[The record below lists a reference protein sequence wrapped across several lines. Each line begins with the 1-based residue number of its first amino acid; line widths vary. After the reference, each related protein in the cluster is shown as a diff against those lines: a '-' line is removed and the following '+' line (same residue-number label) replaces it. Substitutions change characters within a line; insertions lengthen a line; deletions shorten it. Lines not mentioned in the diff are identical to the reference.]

1 MSRSPTTPALLRLT
15 AVLLPLAL
23 VACASA
29 PKKSA
34 SEAVAVPD
42 NGSVHGAPLAHG
54 KKKSPYAPAQEDPQQ
69 ARRLH
74 RRRPVSAGP
83 VRQHA

>member
-23 VACASA
+23 VACSSA
-29 PKKSA
+29 PKKPA

-42 NGSVHGAPLAHG
+42 NGGVHAAPMSHG
-54 KKKSPYAPAQEDPQQ
+54 KKKSPYAPAQEDPSK
-69 ARRLH
+69 RGD
-74 RRRPVSAGP
+74 STG
-83 VRQHA
+83 